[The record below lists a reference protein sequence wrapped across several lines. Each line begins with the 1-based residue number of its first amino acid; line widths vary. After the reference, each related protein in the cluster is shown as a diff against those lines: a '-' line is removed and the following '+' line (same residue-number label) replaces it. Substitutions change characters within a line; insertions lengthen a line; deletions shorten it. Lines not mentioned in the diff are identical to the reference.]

1 MLPAGKD
8 APSAGDVMVSVGAT
22 IVVVVVVVLV
32 VVVVVVVVVVCF
44 EQPANISKAEIN
56 VTVITR

>member
-22 IVVVVVVVLV
+22 IVVVVVVV
-32 VVVVVVVVVVCF
+32 
-44 EQPANISKAEIN
+44 
-56 VTVITR
+56 